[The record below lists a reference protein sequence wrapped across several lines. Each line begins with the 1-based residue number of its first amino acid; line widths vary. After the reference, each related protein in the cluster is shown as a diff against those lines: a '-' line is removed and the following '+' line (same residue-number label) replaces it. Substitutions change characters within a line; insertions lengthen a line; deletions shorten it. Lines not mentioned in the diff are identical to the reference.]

1 MEDFQYDYTQAIK
14 HNLPLHTD
22 ERIDKLIKSYLFT
35 HQFSEDMLLT
45 REDILS
51 IIEYFLE
58 EDEYV
63 FENNDKLLFILNKN
77 NNIDK
82 VINFLKWLF
91 NIMSINIQE
100 ISTLNDNNKI
110 NLIVTIKNYE
120 NTFNGSRTK
129 ELYF

>member
-35 HQFSEDMLLT
+35 HQFSEDILLT

>member
-82 VINFLKWLF
+82 VINDYIKKIKHKLYSKNNNVLSYGLKLVP
-91 NIMSINIQE
+91 NDSDSIE
-100 ISTLNDNNKI
+100 LK
-110 NLIVTIKNYE
+110 NLISYLIK
-120 NTFNGSRTK
+120 
-129 ELYF
+129 